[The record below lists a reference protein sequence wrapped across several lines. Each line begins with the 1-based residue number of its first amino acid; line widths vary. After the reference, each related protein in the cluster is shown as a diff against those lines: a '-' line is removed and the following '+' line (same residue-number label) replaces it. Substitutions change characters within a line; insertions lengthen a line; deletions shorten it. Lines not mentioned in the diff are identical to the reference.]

1 MLLEKTLRLIDKRR
15 EELRET
21 TQATVERKDDGGK
34 KTKEQLRHKDGK
46 QQKATDTGNMKGVT
60 NVTYDG
66 SKGKDHSGSD
76 VDTSGMTQQKPLDGG
91 HDDVSAPFN
100 VKKNAGPEAK
110 GLKLLSESVAW
121 VQAQAD
127 ELAEVTVM
135 RSTLPEGADD
145 IVLAKQKLFTDKEL
159 TDEIFTPLV
168 RDKVLGETLV
178 PDKYSKTQQM
188 LDGSDDYYIKE
199 CKEKGRAPATG
210 AAELTKGLI
219 GVAGSVATTIF
230 SGMGAV
236 KDGQDA
242 MNNANWSKDQ
252 VAEYNDITNG
262 VVAVLQGAI
271 DLTDKG
277 IEAAKTRD
285 FDESAFSSVVSNI
298 GTGIGKIVGGATG
311 NESIGGI
318 VQLAIDSSA
327 KLVQISAT
335 MEKWAADPKGDPPVA
350 AMLSV
355 FGGVLSDGFG
365 TLSDLPGQTTDQCNA
380 WANMGTGIS
389 AAFSVA
395 AKGFETKIV
404 LAIKN
409 GNWKEAFA
417 FLEEAAG
424 QAAKAADAGVETN
437 NLFNSATDLSGQDS
451 AIKDQTDFNTASDN
465 MQKAL
470 NTLSALKK
478 DSDDPLLQTKR
489 EQTVAAG
496 KKKIEEMKKAAE
508 EAKKQAT
515 EEEIKAIT
523 GRLAEEKKGTRRR

>member
-1 MLLEKTLRLIDKRR
+1 MALTEQEAEWIVRFSAGAVQARAIGASPKKSKAEDLEEKLRRARDKEEVKEQALKDMLLEKTLRLIDKRR

-21 TQATVERKDDGGK
+21 TQATVEREDDGGK
-34 KTKEQLRHKDGK
+34 KKKEQLRDKDGK

-60 NVTYDG
+60 KVTYG
-66 SKGKDHSGSD
+66 SSKGKDPSGSD
-76 VDTSGMTQQKPLDGG
+76 VDTSGMTQQPPLDGG

-100 VKKNAGPEAK
+100 VKKNTGPEAK

-127 ELAEVTVM
+127 ELGEVTVM

-168 RDKVLGETLV
+168 RDKVLGKTPV

-219 GVAGSVATTIF
+219 GVAGTVATTIF

-236 KDGQDA
+236 KEGQDA

-277 IEAAKTRD
+277 IEASKTRD
-285 FDESAFSSVVSNI
+285 FESESAFSSVVSNI
-298 GTGIGKIVGGATG
+298 GTG
-311 NESIGGI
+311 
-318 VQLAIDSSA
+318 LARSSA
-327 KLVQISAT
+327 ERPAT
-335 MEKWAADPKGDPPVA
+335 SP
-350 AMLSV
+350 
-355 FGGVLSDGFG
+355 
-365 TLSDLPGQTTDQCNA
+365 
-380 WANMGTGIS
+380 S
-389 AAFSVA
+389 AASCNWPSIA
-395 AKGFETKIV
+395 PQNWSRSARPWENGLRTPRAIHRLRPCCPSSAGFCPT
-404 LAIKN
+404 
-409 GNWKEAFA
+409 
-417 FLEEAAG
+417 
-424 QAAKAADAGVETN
+424 
-437 NLFNSATDLSGQDS
+437 DS
-451 AIKDQTDFNTASDN
+451 ARSVICPARRPINATPGRIWAPASR
-465 MQKAL
+465 L
-470 NTLSALKK
+470 LSACWPRASRPRL
-478 DSDDPLLQTKR
+478 SWRSRT
-489 EQTVAAG
+489 
-496 KKKIEEMKKAAE
+496 
-508 EAKKQAT
+508 
-515 EEEIKAIT
+515 AI
-523 GRLAEEKKGTRRR
+523 GRKLSPSLRKPRARPPRRRMPGSRPTTCSTRRRTCRTRTAR